1 MHQHLEVRIGAC
13 PDYVWAVLTDVARWP
28 DLSPALRAVEPFD
41 GGPLVVGGGVRVR
54 QRHLPDRDWR
64 VTELRPHR
72 GFTWHGTG
80 LGSAS
85 SFRVRLGRSAQGR
98 GTDLVADLDRS
109 GWVGSTLGAVTASRT
124 AAHLDDLLDGLRR
137 RCEAG
142 QGRAERR
149 GTAPDATAQLEAVT
163 AARPRS

>member
-28 DLSPALRAVEPFD
+28 DWSSSLRAVEPFD

-54 QRHLPDRDWR
+54 QRHLPDREWR

-72 GFTWHGTG
+72 GFTWRGTG

-98 GTDLVADLDRS
+98 GTDVVVDLDRS
-109 GWVGSTLGAVTASRT
+109 GWMGSVVGAMTGATS
-124 AAHLDDLLDGLRR
+124 AAHLEELLEGLRR

-142 QGRAERR
+142 QCAPAAVGVASEARR
-149 GTAPDATAQLEAVT
+149 RD
-163 AARPRS
+163 

>member
-28 DLSPALRAVEPFD
+28 DWSPSLRAVEPFD

-98 GTDLVADLDRS
+98 GTDVVADLDRS
-109 GWVGSTLGAVTASRT
+109 GWMGSMLGAMTAST
-124 AAHLDDLLDGLRR
+124 SSAHLGDLLEGLRR

-142 QGRAERR
+142 QGRAEQ
-149 GTAPDATAQLEAVT
+149 GAPTPVGVASE
-163 AARPRS
+163 ARPRV